1 MSIHNAC
8 VNIIYL
14 SDYSFGFTIEYM
26 NNEQINHV
34 AIIMDG
40 NGRWAKKRGLPRTK
54 GHEEG
59 CKRIIEIFDAVKAN
73 HIYCMTLYAF
83 STENWNRPKSEIT
96 LLFKYLDKFFKDN
109 IATFMKDGIRVQ
121 VMGDI
126 SRLPEKTQKTVLN
139 AIDQTKDNDNYV
151 FNIALNYGSRQELV
165 KATKEI
171 ANEVKEGK
179 LDINDIN
186 EDTIS
191 NHLYTKNLPP
201 IDLMI
206 RTSGEQRLSNY
217 LLYQLAYSEFIFT
230 PIYWP
235 DFHKEDF
242 EECLK
247 MYRTRD
253 RRYGKIEE

>member
-1 MSIHNAC
+1 
-8 VNIIYL
+8 
-14 SDYSFGFTIEYM
+14 M
-26 NNEQINHV
+26 NKNQVNHV
-34 AIIMDG
+34 ALIMDG

-59 CKRIIEIFDAVKAN
+59 CKRIIEIFDAFKEN
-73 HIYCMTLYAF
+73 HIKVMTLYAF
-83 STENWNRPKSEIT
+83 STENWNRPKTEIT
-96 LLFKYLDKFFKDN
+96 LLFKYLDKFFDDN
-109 IATFMKDGIRVQ
+109 IDTFLKDGVRVQ

-126 SRLPEKTQKTVLN
+126 SRLPKHSQKTVTK
-139 AIDQTKDNDNYV
+139 AIELTKDNDNYV

-171 ANEVKEGK
+171 ASEVKEGK

-191 NHLYTKNLPP
+191 NHLYTSNLPP
-201 IDLMI
+201 VDLMI

-217 LLYQLAYSEFIFT
+217 LLYQLAYSEFVFT

-235 DFHKEDF
+235 DFHKSDF

-247 MYRTRD
+247 LFQTRD

>member
-1 MSIHNAC
+1 MMMDNK
-8 VNIIYL
+8 
-14 SDYSFGFTIEYM
+14 
-26 NNEQINHV
+26 QINHV
-34 AIIMDG
+34 ALIMDG
-40 NGRWAKKRGLPRTK
+40 NGRWAKQRGLPRTK

-73 HIYCMTLYAF
+73 HIYAMTLYAF

-96 LLFKYLDKFFKDN
+96 LLFRYLDKFFKDN

-126 SRLPEKTQKTVLN
+126 TRLPKHTQNTVIK
-139 AIDQTKDNDNYV
+139 AIEQTKNNDNYV

-171 ANEVKEGK
+171 AKDVKDGI
-179 LDINDIN
+179 LDLDSIN

-191 NHLYTKNLPP
+191 EHLYTANLPP

-230 PIYWP
+230 PTYWP
-235 DFHKEDF
+235 DFTKEKF
-242 EECLK
+242 EECLEEFSK
-247 MYRTRD
+247 RN
-253 RRYGKIEE
+253 RRFGKIEE

>member
-1 MSIHNAC
+1 MS
-8 VNIIYL
+8 
-14 SDYSFGFTIEYM
+14 
-26 NNEQINHV
+26 NNTINHV

-73 HIYCMTLYAF
+73 HIYAMTLYAF
-83 STENWNRPKSEIT
+83 STENWNRPKSEIA
-96 LLFKYLDKFFKDN
+96 LLFRYLDKFFKDN
-109 IATFMKDGIRVQ
+109 IDTFMKDGIRVQ

-126 SRLPEKTQKTVLN
+126 SRLPKHTQKTVIN

-171 ANEVKEGK
+171 ASEVKEGK

-186 EDTIS
+186 EETIS

-242 EECLK
+242 EECLEQ
-247 MYRTRD
+247 YRTRD
-253 RRYGKIEE
+253 RRYGKIVEE

>member
-1 MSIHNAC
+1 MKEIKNA
-8 VNIIYL
+8 
-14 SDYSFGFTIEYM
+14 
-26 NNEQINHV
+26 INHV
-34 AIIMDG
+34 ALIMDG
-40 NGRWAKKRGLPRTK
+40 NGRWAKQRGLSRTK

-73 HIYCMTLYAF
+73 HIYAMTLYAF

-109 IATFMKDGIRVQ
+109 IDTFMKDGIRVQ

-126 SRLPEKTQKTVLN
+126 TRLPKHTQNTVIR
-139 AIDQTKDNDNYV
+139 AIEQTKNNDNYV

-171 ANEVKEGK
+171 AKEVKEGR
-179 LDINDIN
+179 LDIDNIN

-191 NHLYTKNLPP
+191 DHLYTKNLPP
-201 IDLMI
+201 VDLMI

-230 PIYWP
+230 PTYWP
-235 DFHKEDF
+235 DFTKEKF

-247 MYRTRD
+247 EYQTRD

>member
-1 MSIHNAC
+1 MA
-8 VNIIYL
+8 
-14 SDYSFGFTIEYM
+14 
-26 NNEQINHV
+26 NNQINHV
-34 AIIMDG
+34 ALIMDG
-40 NGRWAKKRGLPRTK
+40 NGRWAKKRGLPRTA

-73 HIYCMTLYAF
+73 HIYSMTLYAF

-96 LLFKYLDKFFKDN
+96 LLFRYLDKFFKDN
-109 IATFMKDGIRVQ
+109 IADLMRDGVRVQ

-126 SRLPEKTQKTVLN
+126 TRLPKHSQKTVLEALN
-139 AIDQTKDNDNYV
+139 RTKDNNNYV

-171 ANEVKEGK
+171 ATLVKENK
-179 LDINDIN
+179 LDVNDIN
-186 EDTIS
+186 EQTIS
-191 NHLYTKNLPP
+191 DHLYTNNLPP

-230 PIYWP
+230 PTYWP
-235 DFHKEDF
+235 DFTKDKF

-247 MYRTRD
+247 EYAARD
-253 RRYGKIEE
+253 RRYGKIVEE

>member
-1 MSIHNAC
+1 
-8 VNIIYL
+8 
-14 SDYSFGFTIEYM
+14 M
-26 NNEQINHV
+26 NKINHV
-34 AIIMDG
+34 ALIMDG

-73 HIYCMTLYAF
+73 HIYAVTLYAF
-83 STENWNRPKSEIT
+83 STENWNRPKTEIT
-96 LLFKYLDKFFKDN
+96 LLFRYLDKFFKDN
-109 IATFMKDGIRVQ
+109 IDTFMKDGVRVQ

-126 SRLPEKTQKTVLN
+126 SRLPEHSRKTVLK
-139 AIDQTKDNDNYV
+139 AIEQTKNNDNYV

-171 ANEVKEGK
+171 AELVKDNK
-179 LDINDIN
+179 LNVNDIN
-186 EDTIS
+186 EDTITE
-191 NHLYTKNLPP
+191 HLYTSNLPP
-201 IDLMI
+201 VDLMI

-217 LLYQLAYSEFIFT
+217 LLYQLAYSEFIFAPT
-230 PIYWP
+230 YWP
-235 DFHKEDF
+235 DFTKEKF

-247 MYRTRD
+247 EYQTRD

>member
-1 MSIHNAC
+1 MSKP
-8 VNIIYL
+8 
-14 SDYSFGFTIEYM
+14 
-26 NNEQINHV
+26 NEQINHV
-34 AIIMDG
+34 ALIMDG
-40 NGRWAKKRGLPRTK
+40 NGRWAKSRGLPRTK

-59 CKRIIEIFDAVKAN
+59 CKRIIEIFDAFKEN
-73 HIYCMTLYAF
+73 HIKVMTLYAF

-96 LLFKYLDKFFKDN
+96 LLFRYLDKFFNDN
-109 IATFMKDGIRVQ
+109 IDTFMKDGVRVQ

-126 SRLPEKTQKTVLN
+126 SRLPKHSQKTVKE
-139 AIDQTKDNDNYV
+139 AIELTKDNDNYV
-151 FNIALNYGSRQELV
+151 FNIALNYGSKQELV

-171 ANEVKEGK
+171 ALKVKEGK

-186 EDTIS
+186 EETIS

-235 DFHKEDF
+235 DFHKSDF
-242 EECLK
+242 EECLEQ
-247 MYRTRD
+247 YRTRD

>member
-1 MSIHNAC
+1 MSKN
-8 VNIIYL
+8 
-14 SDYSFGFTIEYM
+14 
-26 NNEQINHV
+26 QINHV

-40 NGRWAKKRGLPRTK
+40 NGRWAKQRGLARTK

-73 HIYCMTLYAF
+73 HIKVMTLYAF

-96 LLFKYLDKFFKDN
+96 LLFRYLDQFFKDN
-109 IATFMKDGIRVQ
+109 IDDFMRDGIRVQ

-126 SRLPEKTQKTVLN
+126 SKLPKHSQKTVTN
-139 AIDQTKDNDNYV
+139 AINKTKDNDNYV

-171 ANEVKEGK
+171 ANEAKEGK
-179 LDINDIN
+179 LDINNIN

-191 NHLYTKNLPP
+191 EHLYTKNLPP
-201 IDLMI
+201 VDLLI

-230 PIYWP
+230 PTYWP
-235 DFHKEDF
+235 DFRKENF

-247 MYRTRD
+247 EYQGRE

>member
-1 MSIHNAC
+1 MAN
-8 VNIIYL
+8 
-14 SDYSFGFTIEYM
+14 
-26 NNEQINHV
+26 QINHV
-34 AIIMDG
+34 ALIMDG

-59 CKRIIEIFDAVKAN
+59 CKRIIEIFDAAKTN

-96 LLFKYLDKFFKDN
+96 LLFQYLDKFFKDN
-109 IATFMKDGIRVQ
+109 IKTFMKDGIRVQ

-126 SRLPEKTQKTVLN
+126 TRLPKHSQKTVTT
-139 AIDQTKDNDNYV
+139 AIEQTKDNNNYV

-171 ANEVKEGK
+171 AKLVKEDK
-179 LDINDIN
+179 LDINDID
-186 EDTIS
+186 EQTIS
-191 NHLYTKNLPP
+191 NHLYTSNLPP

-230 PIYWP
+230 PTYWP
-235 DFHKEDF
+235 DFTKEKF

-247 MYRTRD
+247 EYQTRD

>member
-1 MSIHNAC
+1 MAENK
-8 VNIIYL
+8 
-14 SDYSFGFTIEYM
+14 
-26 NNEQINHV
+26 QINHV
-34 AIIMDG
+34 ALIMDG
-40 NGRWAKKRGLPRTK
+40 NGRWAKQRGLPRTK

-73 HIYCMTLYAF
+73 HIYAMTLYAF

-109 IATFMKDGIRVQ
+109 IDTFMKDGIRVQ

-126 SRLPEKTQKTVLN
+126 TRLPKHTQDTVVK
-139 AIDQTKDNDNYV
+139 AIEQTKNNDNYV

-171 ANEVKEGK
+171 AKEVKEGR
-179 LDINDIN
+179 LDIDSIN

-191 NHLYTKNLPP
+191 DHLYTKNLPP
-201 IDLMI
+201 VDLMI

-230 PIYWP
+230 PTYWP
-235 DFHKEDF
+235 DFTKEKF
-242 EECLK
+242 EECIK
-247 MYRTRD
+247 EFSKRD
-253 RRYGKIEE
+253 RRYGKIDKE

>member
-1 MSIHNAC
+1 
-8 VNIIYL
+8 
-14 SDYSFGFTIEYM
+14 
-26 NNEQINHV
+26 
-34 AIIMDG
+34 
-40 NGRWAKKRGLPRTK
+40 
-54 GHEEG
+54 
-59 CKRIIEIFDAVKAN
+59 
-73 HIYCMTLYAF
+73 MTLYAF

-96 LLFKYLDKFFKDN
+96 LLFRYLDKFFKDN

-126 SRLPEKTQKTVLN
+126 SRLPKHTQKTVNN
-139 AIDQTKDNDNYV
+139 AIEQTKNNDNYV

-171 ANEVKEGK
+171 ASEVKEGK

-186 EDTIS
+186 EETIS

-242 EECLK
+242 EACLEQ
-247 MYRTRD
+247 YRTRD
-253 RRYGKIEE
+253 RRYGKITEE

>member
-1 MSIHNAC
+1 
-8 VNIIYL
+8 
-14 SDYSFGFTIEYM
+14 M
-26 NNEQINHV
+26 NNIKHV
-34 AIIMDG
+34 ALIMDG

-73 HIYCMTLYAF
+73 HIYAVTLYAF
-83 STENWNRPKSEIT
+83 STENWNRPKTEIA
-96 LLFKYLDKFFKDN
+96 LLFKYLDKFFNDN
-109 IATFMKDGIRVQ
+109 IDTFMKDGVRVQ

-126 SRLPEKTQKTVLN
+126 SRLPTHSQKTVTK
-139 AIDQTKDNDNYV
+139 AIEKTKNNDNYV

-171 ANEVKEGK
+171 AELVKDNK
-179 LDINDIN
+179 LDIKDIN
-186 EDTIS
+186 EDTITE
-191 NHLYTKNLPP
+191 HLYTSNLPP
-201 IDLMI
+201 VDLMI

-230 PIYWP
+230 PTYWP
-235 DFHKEDF
+235 DFTKEKF

-247 MYRTRD
+247 EYQTRD

>member
-1 MSIHNAC
+1 MH
-8 VNIIYL
+8 
-14 SDYSFGFTIEYM
+14 T
-26 NNEQINHV
+26 NEINHV

-96 LLFKYLDKFFKDN
+96 LLFRYLDKFFKDN
-109 IATFMKDGIRVQ
+109 IADLMRDGVRVQ

-126 SRLPEKTQKTVLN
+126 SRLPKHSQKTVLD
-139 AIDQTKDNDNYV
+139 ALSRTKDNDNYV

-171 ANEVKEGK
+171 ATLVKDGQ
-179 LDINDIN
+179 LDVNDIN

-191 NHLYTKNLPP
+191 DHLYTRNLPP
-201 IDLMI
+201 VDLMI

-230 PIYWP
+230 PTYWP
-235 DFHKEDF
+235 DFHVPEF
-242 EECLK
+242 EKCLEL
-247 MYRTRD
+247 YRTRD
-253 RRYGKIEE
+253 RRYGKIIED

>member
-1 MSIHNAC
+1 MANT
-8 VNIIYL
+8 V
-14 SDYSFGFTIEYM
+14 
-26 NNEQINHV
+26 NHV
-34 AIIMDG
+34 ALIMDG

-59 CKRIIEIFDAVKAN
+59 CKRIIEIFDAFKAN
-73 HIYCMTLYAF
+73 HIKVMTLYAF

-96 LLFKYLDKFFKDN
+96 LLFKYLDKFFNDN
-109 IATFMKDGIRVQ
+109 IKTFMKDGVRVQ

-126 SRLPEKTQKTVLN
+126 SRLPLHSQKTVN
-139 AIDQTKDNDNYV
+139 KAIEQTKDNDNYV
-151 FNIALNYGSRQELV
+151 FNIALNYGSKQELV

-171 ANEVKEGK
+171 ASLVKDNK
-179 LDINDIN
+179 LDINDID
-186 EDTIS
+186 EETIS
-191 NHLYTKNLPP
+191 NHLYTNNLPP

-230 PIYWP
+230 PTYWP
-235 DFHKEDF
+235 DFTKDKF

-247 MYRTRD
+247 EYQTRD

>member
-1 MSIHNAC
+1 MKGINDMAD
-8 VNIIYL
+8 IK
-14 SDYSFGFTIEYM
+14 
-26 NNEQINHV
+26 QIKHV
-34 AIIMDG
+34 ALIMDG
-40 NGRWAKKRGLPRTK
+40 NGRWAKKRGLSRTK

-59 CKRIIEIFDAVKAN
+59 CKRIIEIFNAVKAHN
-73 HIYCMTLYAF
+73 IYCMTLYAF

-96 LLFKYLDKFFKDN
+96 LLFQYLDKFFKDN
-109 IATFMKDGIRVQ
+109 IKDFIKDGIRVQ

-126 SRLPEKTQKTVLN
+126 TRLPKHTQKVVLDALN
-139 AIDQTKDNDNYV
+139 KTKDNDNYV

-165 KATKEI
+165 KAVKEI
-171 ANEVKEGK
+171 ANLVKENE

-186 EDTIS
+186 EETIS
-191 NHLYTKNLPP
+191 DHLYTSNLPP

-230 PIYWP
+230 PTYWP
-235 DFHKEDF
+235 DFTADKF

-247 MYRTRD
+247 EYATRD

>member
-1 MSIHNAC
+1 MPNQ
-8 VNIIYL
+8 V
-14 SDYSFGFTIEYM
+14 
-26 NNEQINHV
+26 NHV
-34 AIIMDG
+34 ALIMDG

-59 CKRIIEIFDAVKAN
+59 CKRIIEIFDIFKEK
-73 HIYCMTLYAF
+73 HIKVMTLYAF

-96 LLFKYLDKFFKDN
+96 LLFRYLDKFFKDN
-109 IATFMKDGIRVQ
+109 IDTFMKDGVRVQ

-126 SRLPEKTQKTVLN
+126 SRLPVHSQKTVKN
-139 AIDQTKDNDNYV
+139 AIERTKDNDNYV

-171 ANEVKEGK
+171 AELVKENK
-179 LDINDIN
+179 LDIDNIN

-191 NHLYTKNLPP
+191 EHLYTSNLPP

-206 RTSGEQRLSNY
+206 RTSGELRLSNY

-230 PIYWP
+230 PTYWP
-235 DFHKEDF
+235 DFTKDKF
-242 EECLK
+242 EECLEE
-247 MYRTRD
+247 YQTRD